1 MNLLFAWCLSP
12 ALAADTAELRRLE
25 DELVKLAQR
34 NTWAG
39 VERTY
44 KTLMT
49 LDTKLSPLDHQLA
62 AKAAFA
68 NGQTLLAYYR
78 LRRAAT
84 ADPGADPTQI
94 EARDAA
100 LAEFSSIDERY
111 RLVSIYAAPGA
122 VPVLYRDAMPFGQE
136 ERDAV
141 EAAQAAIRATHSFRG
156 LLPLGNYALDA
167 VKFEVT
173 PGADW
178 LVITAGER

>member
-1 MNLLFAWCLSP
+1 MTWLLGWCLSP

-44 KTLMT
+44 KTLMSM
-49 LDTKLSPLDHQLA
+49 DTKLSPLDHQLG

-68 NGQTLLAYYR
+68 NGQTMLAYYR
-78 LRRAAT
+78 LRRAAD
-84 ADPGADPTQI
+84 ADAGDPAQI
-94 EARDAA
+94 DARDAA
-100 LAEFSSIDERY
+100 RAEFESLDERY
-111 RLVSIYAAPGA
+111 RLVSIYAAPGS

-141 EAAQAAIRATHSFRG
+141 EAAQASVRATHTFRG
-156 LLPLGNYALDA
+156 LLPVGNYALDA

-178 LVITAGER
+178 LVVTAGER